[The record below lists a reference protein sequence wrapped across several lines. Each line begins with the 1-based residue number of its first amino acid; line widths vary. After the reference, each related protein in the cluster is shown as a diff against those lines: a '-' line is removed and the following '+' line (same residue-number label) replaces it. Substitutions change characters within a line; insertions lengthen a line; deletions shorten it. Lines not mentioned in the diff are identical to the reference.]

1 VIFLHIITA
10 ATLKRRTNGGQ
21 RMMLRRLL
29 RKSPRGATQLRF
41 ADVLTALIL
50 LALLLYAAYAQFS
63 VYNRPASPPVAT
75 ESPTA
80 SP

>member
-1 VIFLHIITA
+1 MHWRWGTIV
-10 ATLKRRTNGGQ
+10 G
-21 RMMLRRLL
+21 RLL
-29 RKSPRGATQLRF
+29 RKRPRGATQLRF

-50 LALLLYAAYAQFS
+50 LALLFYAAYAQFS
-63 VYNRPASPPVAT
+63 AYHRPAPPPAAT

>member
-1 VIFLHIITA
+1 
-10 ATLKRRTNGGQ
+10 
-21 RMMLRRLL
+21 MMLGRFL

-50 LALLLYAAYAQFS
+50 LAILLYAAYAQFS
-63 VYNRPASPPVAT
+63 VYKRSAPPPAAA